1 MGLLLTTLWMLDIG
15 KSMPELKGEFLSGKK
30 AVLPDAAKGKVAM
43 FLVGFSYESRFA
55 VEAWAA
61 RYKKDFGSNPKITFF
76 EVPVIGGM
84 GMLGKPFIDRG
95 MRNGTPKEFH
105 QNVLTVY
112 GGAGQLRKA
121 FRAKNDKHAVI
132 VLCDPQGLAQW
143 TWEGMMDETKYLEMK
158 TVAERLLGK

>member
-61 RYKKDFGSNPKITFF
+61 RYKKDFGSNSKITFF
-76 EVPVIGGM
+76 EVPVIGGL

-95 MRNGTPKEFH
+95 MRRGTPKELH
-105 QNVLTVY
+105 ENVLTVY
-112 GGAGQLRKA
+112 GGAGTLRKA
-121 FRAKNDKHAVI
+121 FRSTNDKYAVV
-132 VLCDPQGLAQW
+132 VLCDAQGLTRW
-143 TWEGMMDETKYLEMK
+143 TWEGMMDEGKYLEMK
-158 TVAERLLGK
+158 GIADGLLGK